1 MKARVIQIYKEKYC
15 RGNEGEK
22 CEKRS
27 LKKKMRSFV
36 GFNDDRLMN
45 LCRRKPK
52 YENGFLRMRKTVKK
66 EQCLNENGSEFR
78 GILEEVVYQILF
90 FFYFSQIVKYGGSQI
105 DIEVGGCW

>member
-1 MKARVIQIYKEKYC
+1 MYSEGRVSQRSRKSHYLLKARAIQIYKEKYC

-66 EQCLNENGSEFR
+66 RTMF
-78 GILEEVVYQILF
+78 
-90 FFYFSQIVKYGGSQI
+90 K
-105 DIEVGGCW
+105 